1 MRTLKG
7 PGTARLVVKRS
18 IFMGYA
24 SPAKNE
30 DEARAFIEKTRAHHS
45 DANHNVSAYVIN
57 DGRNFAV
64 RYDDDGE
71 PKGSA
76 GKPVLRVIQNKGLNN
91 VVVVVTRYFGGIK
104 LGYGGLVKAYSEAA
118 SRAIENAGVVEIY
131 ETERFQVTFPYS
143 LFHLVRETIEGY
155 GGRVVGE
162 DYGALVT
169 FTVKTRKG
177 EAEGLMELLTEKT
190 RGRARLRRLFM
201 SYFEGN
207 LYNLHGV

>member
-7 PGTARLVVKRS
+7 PGTARLVVKKS
-18 IFMGYA
+18 VFIGYA

-30 DEARAFIEKTRAHHS
+30 EEAKAFIAKIKAHHS

-76 GKPVLRVIQNKGLNN
+76 GKPVLKVIQNKDLSN

-118 SRAIENAGVVEIY
+118 SLAIENAGIVEVY
-131 ETERFQVTFPYS
+131 ETERFQITFPYN
-143 LFHLVRETIEGY
+143 LFHTVRETIEKAGA
-155 GGRVVGE
+155 RVVGE
-162 DYGALVT
+162 DYSNNVT
-169 FTVKTRKG
+169 FTVEVRKG
-177 EAEGLMELLTEKT
+177 EAEELMELLRERT
-190 RGRARLRRLFM
+190 RGGVRLGAL
-201 SYFEGN
+201 S
-207 LYNLHGV
+207 